1 MKYIIFTFFSLIL
14 FSCSEDYNI
23 KPIGQLRLEY
33 PEPQYRIFDSDCA
46 YSFEYSDFSKIEK
59 RKEDC
64 WYSINYP
71 EMKANIFLTYFPIAD
86 KEDLGNKIKD
96 SERFV
101 QEQTVKASYIAPQ
114 EFHFPEK
121 RVFGTLYEL
130 GGESAI
136 NLQFHATD
144 STHNLLS
151 GSIYFSTPPR
161 YDSLRPAIQYIKE
174 DLVHLIETLE
184 WN

>member
-1 MKYIIFTFFSLIL
+1 MKYLITAIITFCLIA
-14 FSCSEDYNI
+14 CNDDYNI

-33 PEPQYRIFDSDCA
+33 PAPQYSVFDPDCSF
-46 YSFEYSDFSKIEK
+46 SFEHSNHSMIEQ
-59 RKEDC
+59 RKGNC
-64 WYSINYP
+64 WFSINYP

-86 KEDLGNKIKD
+86 NEDLATKIKD

-121 RVFGTLYEL
+121 RVYGTLYEL

-144 STHNLLS
+144 SIQNLLS
-151 GSIYFSTPPR
+151 GSIYFSTPPK